1 MNTNEKLEWIS
12 KATSDEL
19 LIQFESAVRMM
30 NSEIIPVR
38 IEATADYYMI
48 KAELMKRLGQ

>member
-1 MNTNEKLEWIS
+1 MNANEKLEWIS

-30 NSEIIPVR
+30 NSDIIPVR
-38 IEATADYYMI
+38 VEATADYYMI

>member
-1 MNTNEKLEWIS
+1 MSMSEKLEWIS
-12 KATSDEL
+12 QATSDEL

>member
-19 LIQFESAVRMM
+19 LIQFESTVRMM
-30 NSEIIPVR
+30 SSEIIPVR

>member
-1 MNTNEKLEWIS
+1 MSKNEKLEWIG
-12 KATSDEL
+12 KATNSEL
-19 LIQFESAVRMM
+19 LIQFESTVRMM
-30 NSEIIPVR
+30 NSEIIPVK

>member
-1 MNTNEKLEWIS
+1 MNANEKLEWIS

-38 IEATADYYMI
+38 VEATVDYYMI
-48 KAELMKRLGQ
+48 KSELMKRLGQ